1 MYSKFAA
8 VLFDCDG
15 VLVDSE
21 PITNGLLRDMLEEQG
36 WKLTPE
42 ACFQH
47 FVGKAVIDEKL
58 AIEAN
63 TGKPLTE
70 AWMIAFRARRNAA
83 LETHLQ
89 AIPNI
94 HAAIEQIHLSFEGRI
109 ACASGADRL
118 KVELQLA
125 KVDLMPYFE
134 GRIFSG
140 HEMPRSK
147 PAPDVYLAAAAA
159 GPLPG
164 GGRGPGAG
172 PRPAPRPGPRHA
184 RRETAGRLP
193 QSGPG
198 LAGNAG
204 IAGEPRHG
212 PAGASTVRARCQP
225 RGAAGH
231 VPTS

>member
-1 MYSKFAA
+1 MYSKFDA

-36 WKLTPE
+36 WNLTPE

-47 FVGKAVIDEKL
+47 FVGKAVIDEKRT
-58 AIEAN
+58 IEAN

-70 AWMIAFRARRNAA
+70 AWMIAFRTRRNAA
-83 LETHLQ
+83 LEAHLQ

-94 HAAIEQIHLSFEGRI
+94 YAAIEQIHLSFDGRI
-109 ACASGADRL
+109 ACASGADRF

-125 KVDLMPYFE
+125 KVDLLPYFD

-159 GPLPG
+159 VGIHPSRCAVVEDTVTG
-164 GGRGPGAG
+164 VMAG
-172 PRPAPRPGPRHA
+172 VAAGCTVFAYAPTHDA
-184 RRETAGRLP
+184 TAL
-193 QSGPG
+193 
-198 LAGNAG
+198 
-204 IAGEPRHG
+204 IA
-212 PAGASTVRARCQP
+212 AGASHAFTDMLQLP
-225 RGAAGH
+225 FMLL
-231 VPTS
+231 PK

>member
-1 MYSKFAA
+1 MYHKFDA

-36 WKLTPE
+36 WSLTPE

-47 FVGKAVIDEKL
+47 FVGKAVMDEKL

-70 AWMIAFRARRNAA
+70 AWMQSFRARRNAA
-83 LETHLQ
+83 LEAHLQ
-89 AIPNI
+89 AIPHI
-94 HAAIEQIHLSFEGRI
+94 HVAIEQIHLNFEGRI
-109 ACASGADRL
+109 ACASGADRF

-125 KVDLMPYFE
+125 KVELMPYFE

-159 GPLPG
+159 VGVHPSRCAVVEDTVTG
-164 GGRGPGAG
+164 VMAG
-172 PRPAPRPGPRHA
+172 VAAGCKVFGYAPPHLQTTEHA
-184 RRETAGRLP
+184 AL
-193 QSGPG
+193 
-198 LAGNAG
+198 LA
-204 IAGEPRHG
+204 
-212 PAGASTVRARCQP
+212 AGASHTFTDMLHLPSLLSQKMAQL
-225 RGAAGH
+225 
-231 VPTS
+231 TSD